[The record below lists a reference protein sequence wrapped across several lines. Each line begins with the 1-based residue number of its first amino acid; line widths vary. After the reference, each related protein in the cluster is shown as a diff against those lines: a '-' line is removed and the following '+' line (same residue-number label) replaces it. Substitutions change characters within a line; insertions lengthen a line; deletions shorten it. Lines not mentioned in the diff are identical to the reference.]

1 MNICTTSADIV
12 ARVPASDTIKAM
24 IDIESL
30 SAQIKHNCNISDARH
45 WGYYSLCGLLL
56 RLRELYRSEK
66 GIPLWERMPQEDI
79 GRWIASRENLWRE
92 LEDKEL
98 TPITMNG
105 NVFGP
110 FEIEKI
116 NAELE
121 QHGIIYGAGLGLYRK
136 PCFFLADLLSK
147 KTMNGFDVYVAG
159 TEYARDLSDH
169 PAMLQEKVIYARV
182 EPTKLLLW
190 TRFEEMRCRGKS
202 ALLFAFSTYGIS
214 SGETP
219 SEDAEQRISLIARTE
234 AETYIHHEIGEAVEG
249 EKIGAEWK
257 AFLTSVPAG
266 RVELFARAVKDI
278 LADTGD
284 KGMLNYIIHNR
295 KAGSLG
301 FYLVFLS
308 GMRKH
313 LFPEM
318 QDAFSLYVASGDW
331 SLIDRARKAGYAN
344 AYGYMERLLSVQ
356 RNCAGKESVA
366 GVIEQEILGGL
377 L

>member
-1 MNICTTSADIV
+1 VNICTISTYVV
-12 ARVPASDTIKAM
+12 ARVLPSDTIKEM
-24 IDIESL
+24 INIESL
-30 SAQIKHNCNISDARH
+30 ASQVKHNCNISDARY

-66 GIPLWERMPQEDI
+66 GIPLWGKMPQEDI
-79 GRWIASRENLWRE
+79 GSWIASRENLWRE
-92 LEDKEL
+92 VEDKEL

-105 NVFGP
+105 NIFGP

-121 QHGIIYGAGLGLYRK
+121 KHNLIYGAGLGLYRK

-147 KTMNGFDVYVAG
+147 ETMNGLDVYMAG

-169 PAMLQEKVIYARV
+169 PAMLQENVVYVRV
-182 EPTKLLLW
+182 VPTKLLIW
-190 TRFEEMRCRGKS
+190 TRFEEMRCKAKS
-202 ALLFAFSTYGIS
+202 APVFAFANYGIAP
-214 SGETP
+214 EEAP
-219 SEDAEQRISLIARTE
+219 SEDIDQRISLIARAE

-257 AFLTSVPAG
+257 AFLMSLPAG
-266 RVELFARAVKDI
+266 RVELLARAVKDI
-278 LADTGD
+278 LADTSD
-284 KGMLNYIIHNR
+284 NGMLNYIIR
-295 KAGSLG
+295 KQKAGSLG

-308 GMRKH
+308 GMRKL

-318 QDAFSLYVASGDW
+318 QNAFGLFVGSGDW
-331 SLIDRARKAGYAN
+331 SLIDHARKAGYTKAN
-344 AYGYMERLLSVQ
+344 EYVERLLSVQ
-356 RNCAGKESVA
+356 RKYAGKESVA
-366 GVIEQEILGGL
+366 SVIEREILSGL

>member
-1 MNICTTSADIV
+1 
-12 ARVPASDTIKAM
+12 M

-30 SAQIKHNCNISDARH
+30 SSQVKHNCNISDARH

-66 GIPLWERMPQEDI
+66 GIPLWETMPQEDI
-79 GRWIASRENLWRE
+79 GGWIASRENLWRE

-98 TPITMNG
+98 TPITMNE

-121 QHGIIYGAGLGLYRK
+121 KHGLIYGAGLGLYRK

-147 KTMNGFDVYVAG
+147 ETMNGFDVYVAG

-169 PAMLQEKVIYARV
+169 PAMLQGNVVYARV
-182 EPTKLLLW
+182 APTKLLIW

-202 ALLFAFSTYGIS
+202 ALMFAFANYGIAP
-214 SGETP
+214 EEAP
-219 SEDAEQRISLIARTE
+219 SEDIGRRISLIAHAE

-257 AFLTSVPAG
+257 EFLTSLPAG
-266 RVELFARAVKDI
+266 RVELLARAVKDI

-284 KGMLNYIIHNR
+284 NGMLNYIIR
-295 KAGSLG
+295 KQKAGSLG

-308 GMRKH
+308 GMRKL

-318 QDAFSLYVASGDW
+318 QDAFGLFVGSGDW
-331 SLIDRARKAGYAN
+331 SLIDHARKAGYRK
-344 AYGYMERLLSVQ
+344 AYGYMERLLSAY
-356 RNCAGKESVA
+356 RKYTGEKAMADE
-366 GVIEQEILGGL
+366 IEREILSRL

>member
-1 MNICTTSADIV
+1 
-12 ARVPASDTIKAM
+12 M

-30 SAQIKHNCNISDARH
+30 SSQVKHNCNISDARH

-56 RLRELYRSEK
+56 RLRELYRSEQD
-66 GIPLWERMPQEDI
+66 IPLWGKMPQEDI

-98 TPITMNG
+98 TPITLNG

-121 QHGIIYGAGLGLYRK
+121 KQGLIYGAGLGLYRK

-159 TEYARDLSDH
+159 AEYARDLSDH
-169 PAMLQEKVIYARV
+169 PAMLQENMIYARV
-182 EPTKLLLW
+182 EPTKLLIW
-190 TRFEEMRCRGKS
+190 TRFEEMRCKGKT
-202 ALLFAFSTYGIS
+202 ALLFAFANYGIAP
-214 SGETP
+214 EEAP
-219 SEDAEQRISLIARTE
+219 SENIGQRISLVAHAE

-257 AFLTSVPAG
+257 AFLTSLPAG
-266 RVELFARAVKDI
+266 RVELLARAVKDI

-284 KGMLNYIIHNR
+284 NGMLNYIIR
-295 KAGSLG
+295 KQKAGSLG

-308 GMRKH
+308 GMRKL

-318 QDAFSLYVASGDW
+318 QDAFGLFVGSGDW
-331 SLIDRARKAGYAN
+331 SLIDHARKAGYAK
-344 AYGYMERLLSVQ
+344 AYGYVERLLSIQ
-356 RNCAGKESVA
+356 RNCTGKESVA
-366 GVIEQEILGGL
+366 GVIEREILSRL